1 MRCSAARFIILYASS
16 LPANGGD
23 TEVFHTSF
31 HLLPIGGGLLRKEA
45 LLMISLRQRI
55 VWASLLGSAALASSG
70 AFAQAPAAS
79 TTAPAAAVAQADTTA
94 APKAQHKRMD
104 PAKRMERM
112 QEHHAKRLA
121 ALKDKLKLTSAQEG
135 AWSTFT
141 AASQPPAGQRPPRM
155 DRAEFAK
162 LTTPERLERMQ
173 TRQAERSAMFA
184 KRADATKTFYAALTP
199 DQQKTFDAETVH
211 FGAHGQRFH
220 RGHEGHERSAAPTK
234 S

>member
-1 MRCSAARFIILYASS
+1 MILYASS
-16 LPANGGD
+16 RWANGRD
-23 TEVFHTSF
+23 TEVFHTSS

-79 TTAPAAAVAQADTTA
+79 APAAPAAAVAQADGAA
-94 APKAQHKRMD
+94 APKAQHKRAD
-104 PAKRMERM
+104 PAQRMARM
-112 QEHHAKRLA
+112 QEHRAKRMA

-141 AASQPPAGQRPPRM
+141 TATQPPAGPRPRM

-184 KRADATKTFYAALTP
+184 KRADATKTFYATLSP
-199 DQQKTFDAETVH
+199 DQQKTFDTETAH
-211 FGAHGQRFH
+211 FGGHRWH
-220 RGHEGHERSAAPTK
+220 RGGPDGHHGGPAPATK

>member
-1 MRCSAARFIILYASS
+1 MVLYASS
-16 LPANGGD
+16 RRANGRD
-23 TEVFHTSF
+23 TEVFHTSS
-31 HLLPIGGGLLRKEA
+31 HLLPIGGSLRKEA

-70 AFAQAPAAS
+70 AFAQAPAAPS
-79 TTAPAAAVAQADTTA
+79 AAAPAAAVAQADSTA
-94 APKAQHKRMD
+94 VPKAQHKRMD

-112 QEHHAKRLA
+112 QEHRAKRLA
-121 ALKDKLKLTSAQEG
+121 ALKDKLKLNAGQEG
-135 AWSTFT
+135 AWSSFT
-141 AASQPPAGQRPPRM
+141 AASQPPAGARPSRM

-162 LTTPERLERMQ
+162 LTTPQRLERMQ

-199 DQQKTFDAETVH
+199 DQQKTFDTETAH
-211 FGAHGQRFH
+211 FGGP
-220 RGHEGHERSAAPTK
+220 RGHHGHGGHGSHDGARGAAPAK

>member
-1 MRCSAARFIILYASS
+1 
-16 LPANGGD
+16 
-23 TEVFHTSF
+23 
-31 HLLPIGGGLLRKEA
+31 
-45 LLMISLRQRI
+45 MISLRQRI

-70 AFAQAPAAS
+70 AFAQAPAAPS
-79 TTAPAAAVAQADTTA
+79 AAAPAAAVAQADSTA

-112 QEHHAKRLA
+112 QEHRAKRLA
-121 ALKDKLKLTSAQEG
+121 ALKDKLKLNAGQEG
-135 AWSTFT
+135 AWSSFT
-141 AASQPPAGQRPPRM
+141 AASQPPAGARPSRM

-162 LTTPERLERMQ
+162 LTTPQRLERMQ

-199 DQQKTFDAETVH
+199 DQQKTFDTETAH
-211 FGAHGQRFH
+211 FGGP
-220 RGHEGHERSAAPTK
+220 RGHHGHGGHGSHDGARGAAPAK